1 VTYSITTLGL
11 TLLASVVFAIA
22 TAVVLGVLRFF
33 PRTMHTVTAGVECP
47 LIRQRATAQLARDEW
62 TRRFADVTCCSVL
75 GSGSATLCRKSCLL
89 EVARTPR
96 FTRS

>member
-1 VTYSITTLGL
+1 MYSITSLEGV
-11 TLLASVVFAIA
+11 LLAAATSA
-22 TAVVLGVLRFF
+22 TATGLVLGVLRLL
-33 PRTMHTVTAGVECP
+33 PRAMQTVTAGVECP
-47 LIRQRATAQLARDEW
+47 LIRRRATAELARDAW

-89 EVARTPR
+89 EIARTPR